1 MTLVLKLLQEKGHDV
16 WSIRPDETV
25 YDAIRLMAEK
35 NIGALAVIEGDRVV
49 GIITER
55 HYARNVVL
63 LGRSSPAT
71 PVRDVMESRVV
82 YVRPER
88 TVEECMAVM
97 TEQRI
102 RHLLVMDNGSLAG
115 IISIGD
121 LVKSII
127 SHQKFIIDELIHFI
141 AGNR

>member
-1 MTLVLKLLQEKGHDV
+1 MTLVLKLLQEKGREV
-16 WSIRPDETV
+16 WTIGPDDTV
-25 YDAIRLMAEK
+25 YDAVKTMADK
-35 NIGALAVIEGDRVV
+35 NIGALVVIDEERVV

-55 HYARNVVL
+55 HYARNVIL
-63 LGRSSPAT
+63 RGRSSPAT
-71 PVRDVMESRVV
+71 PVSDVMETRVV
-82 YVRPER
+82 YVRPDR

-97 TEQRI
+97 TEARI
-102 RHLLVMDNGSLAG
+102 RHLLVMDDGKLEG

-127 SHQKFIIDELIHFI
+127 SQQKFIIHELIHFI

>member
-1 MTLVLKLLQEKGHDV
+1 MTLVLKLLQEKGHAV
-16 WSIRPDETV
+16 WSIRPDDTV
-25 YDAIRLMAEK
+25 YDAIERMADK
-35 NIGALAVIEGDRVV
+35 DIGSLVVMDGDRVV

-55 HYARNVVL
+55 HYARNVIL
-63 LGRSSPAT
+63 RGRTSPQT
-71 PVRDVMESRVV
+71 PVGEVMESRVI

-97 TEQRI
+97 TEERT
-102 RHLLVMDNGSLAG
+102 RHLLVMDDGKLVG
-115 IISIGD
+115 VISIGD

-127 SHQKFIIDELIHFI
+127 SEQQFIIDELIHFI